1 MTEVSIFIDEDDM
14 VEGKRL
20 YEYIMQ
26 YLIHNHIK
34 GATVFAAMGGYGQKR
49 HLHFPRRIGTAD
61 EGPLMIIFIDEQE
74 KVENVLPHL
83 RSVVREGLIVT
94 KRVERVI

>member
-1 MTEVSIFIDEDDM
+1 MLEVSVFFDEDDM

-26 YLIHNHIK
+26 YLIHHHVR

-49 HLHFPRRIGTAD
+49 HLHFPRRIGNAD
-61 EGPLMIIFIDEQE
+61 EGPMMILFIDDRE
-74 KVENVLPHL
+74 KVEKVLPHL
-83 RSVVREGLIVT
+83 KEVIREGLIVT
-94 KRVERVI
+94 KRVDQV